1 MSDMGSGMNSASD
14 VDQLRSELRN
24 LREDFT
30 RIGDIL
36 KESARTRGAEAA
48 DRIRESAERRW
59 SDAKTTAQSVMDELE
74 DRPIGTAV
82 AVFVAGILFGMML
95 GGGRR

>member
-1 MSDMGSGMNSASD
+1 MSDMGTGTNSASD

-36 KESARTRGAEAA
+36 KDSARTRGAEAA
-48 DRIRESAERRW
+48 DRIRETAERRW
-59 SDAKTTAQSVMDELE
+59 SDAKTTAQSVLDEME
-74 DRPIGTAV
+74 DRPIGTAI
-82 AVFVAGILFGMML
+82 AVFVAGMLFGLIL